1 MYGMSRAKEK
11 CVEMLLNGEYL
22 HYSLT
27 GGNENKCKLKDAGRH
42 EMFMPRACECV
53 LCFVL
58 VRVCTYI
65 SSSLAATTKLHVI
78 YNIF

>member
-1 MYGMSRAKEK
+1 
-11 CVEMLLNGEYL
+11 MLLNGEYL

-58 VRVCTYI
+58 VSVYI
-65 SSSLAATTKLHVI
+65 YFLFISGNNKATRHI
-78 YNIF
+78 